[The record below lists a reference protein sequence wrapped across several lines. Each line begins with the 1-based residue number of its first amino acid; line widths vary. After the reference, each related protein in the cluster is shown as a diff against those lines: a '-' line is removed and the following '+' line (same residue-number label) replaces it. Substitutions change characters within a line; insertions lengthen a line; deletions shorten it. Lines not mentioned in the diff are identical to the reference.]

1 MAYEDLSDEDRK
13 SLGLGQLLR
22 QAKDPAAQEEW
33 KRLAKKINPNLQF
46 PELELTDKFDAL
58 TKRQSDW
65 EEKQEERKT
74 EERTARRHEQEARKA
89 EAAGFKVE
97 DIQKLAT
104 DMGIGSFDAALEFAQ
119 LQRDSAEPT
128 AASYGRGPRGPA
140 EIIPSDWRKMTPAER
155 VRHGQRLAHEGI
167 SDMLRRMRTNR

>member
-46 PELELTDKFDAL
+46 PELELTDKFDKL
-58 TKRQSDW
+58 EKRQSDW
-65 EEKQEERKT
+65 EEKQEQRRT
-74 EERTARRHEQEARKA
+74 EDRTAKRHEAEARAA

-97 DIQKLAT
+97 DITKLAT
-104 DMGIGSFDAALEFAQ
+104 DMGIGTFEAALQFAQ

-128 AASYGRGPRGPA
+128 AASYGGAGHGPA
-140 EIIPSDWRKMTPAER
+140 EIIPADWRKMTPAER
-155 VRHGQRLAHEGI
+155 VRHGQRVAHEGI
-167 SDMLRRMRTNR
+167 TDMLRRMRTNR